1 MAAVTA
7 NSHGHGWPSQSRDPR
22 QQHGSRVVTTLNGR
36 QDSEAHEDLAPAG
49 AAAEGLTARAVILA
63 ILALWGSVL
72 WMRHA
77 GLVSHGAQLGESVPV
92 VPAVGVLFA
101 LSLLAPVLRRIWGG
115 LSLSRGQ
122 ILFIYCFLCIAVT
135 MSSVGVARMLFP
147 SITALQYFES
157 PENDFA
163 QFQKYQP
170 DWLVPSDPRVVQEMY
185 EASPTETVPWAA
197 WAKPLFFWSLF
208 FLVWFLAMLGTIT
221 LFRRQWADRERLTF
235 PIVHLA
241 MDISD
246 QGTGRLVG
254 AFFANPIM
262 WAGFAV
268 AAIYNIGNILNA
280 WNPGVPA
287 LGKVYDIGGLF
298 TERPL
303 SAIRPLSIA
312 WRPEN
317 IGLGYLVSTEITLSV
332 WVFYL
337 LLRISNVIATGAGY
351 EIAGFPFDQE
361 QATGSYL
368 ALGIFLIWVARD
380 HLRQALRKAWDATV
394 ELDDSGEP
402 MPYRWAVI
410 WAVVGVAGML
420 LFATQAGMALWTAAL
435 YFGLVLL
442 FALVYA
448 RARAE
453 AGAAMVW
460 LFPFYQHK
468 RALLYVLGSEPFARG
483 GNWGNLTILSTM
495 MFCSRGYFQSVMAYQ
510 IESQKIATEARLKQR
525 AMSTWLTW
533 GLILGMLF
541 AYYIHLTAYYTHGA
555 NILEGGTT
563 QGGYR
568 TTLARQE
575 FETLAS
581 YLKGHTPPDR
591 ARTGA
596 LVSGFVV
603 TGILVVLRSIFLR
616 FPLHPLGFAMVAS
629 YGGPLW
635 GPFLLVWIVKTLVL
649 KLGGMRMYR
658 QLIPFFLGIVIGHFF
673 VAGFVWGWLSLVNE
687 MYRRYVVHFG

>member
-1 MAAVTA
+1 M
-7 NSHGHGWPSQSRDPR
+7 
-22 QQHGSRVVTTLNGR
+22 
-36 QDSEAHEDLAPAG
+36 
-49 AAAEGLTARAVILA
+49 AEGLTARAIALA
-63 ILALWGSVL
+63 ILALVGSAL

-77 GLVSHGAQLGESVPV
+77 GLVSHGAQLGEAVPV
-92 VPAVGVLFA
+92 VPAVGALVL
-101 LSLLAPVLRRIWGG
+101 LTLLAPLLRRI
-115 LSLSRGQ
+115 SRALTLTQGQ
-122 ILFIYCFLCIAVT
+122 VLFVYAFLCVAVS

-147 SITALQYFES
+147 EITALQYFES
-157 PENDFA
+157 PENEFA

-170 DWLVPSDPRVVQEMY
+170 TWLVPKDPTVIREMY
-185 EASPTETVPWAA
+185 EGAPEKAGSTPIGLVPWRA
-197 WAKPLFFWSLF
+197 WVTPLTFWTLFFVCWFVAMLCTISLF
-208 FLVWFLAMLGTIT
+208 
-221 LFRRQWADRERLTF
+221 RKQWADRERLTF

-246 QGTGRLVG
+246 QSDGRLVG
-254 AFFANPIM
+254 QFFRNPIM
-262 WAGFAV
+262 WGGFAL
-268 AAIYNIGNILNA
+268 AAAYNIGNILNA

-287 LGKVYDIGGLF
+287 LGRAYDLGSLF

-317 IGLGYLVSTEITLSV
+317 LGLGYLVSTEITMSV

-337 LLRISNVIATGAGY
+337 LLRVSNVFATAAGY
-351 EIAGFPFDQE
+351 ELAGFPFDQE
-361 QATGSYL
+361 HATGAYL
-368 ALGIFLIWVARD
+368 ALGIFLVWVSRS
-380 HLRQALRKAWDATV
+380 HLKQALQKAFSNLPGLV
-394 ELDDSGEP
+394 DDEDEP
-402 MPYRWAVI
+402 MPYRWAVLGTI
-410 WAVVGVAGML
+410 AGVAGML
-420 LFATQAGMALWTAAL
+420 IFATQAGMALWTAVV

-468 RALLYVLGSEPFARG
+468 RAMLYALGSEVFTRG

-495 MFCSRGYFQSVMAYQ
+495 MFCSRGYFQSMMAYQ
-510 IESQKIATEARLKQR
+510 TESQKLASEAKLNQR
-525 AMSTWLTW
+525 AMSWWLVASLVF
-533 GLILGMLF
+533 GLVA
-541 AYYIHLTAYYTHGA
+541 AYFIHLTAYYTHGA

-568 TTLARQE
+568 IMLAKGE

-581 YLKGHTPPDR
+581 YVKGHVRPDG

-596 LVSGFVV
+596 MISGFII
-603 TGILVVLRSIFLR
+603 TGILVGLRSVFLR
-616 FPLHPLGFAMVAS
+616 FPLHPLGFAMVTS
-629 YGGPLW
+629 YGSPLW
-635 GPFLLVWIVKTLVL
+635 GPFLLVWIIKTLVL
-649 KLGGMRMYR
+649 KLGGMRLYR
-658 QLIPFFLGIVIGHFF
+658 QLIPFFLGIVLGHFF
-673 VAGFVWGWLSLVNE
+673 VAGFVWGWLSLINE